1 MADGK
6 RWVQAPASERST
18 HRRGPHLWEIQ
29 AVVDVFVVAV
39 LGLAL
44 WFVYE
49 LLGVFLPIL
58 VALGLAY
65 LFHPLIT
72 RAQTEWNVPRPVT
85 IILILIL
92 TAAAVA
98 AFFAWLG
105 PLLIDQV
112 QTLARKAPQYLQ
124 ALSGRYG
131 IEAGAVSDQVLS
143 WMARIQEDPIGVLQQ
158 VFTGTGHALGFLGAV
173 IGTTSYIVVTLLLL
187 PIYFFFFAWRFDRV
201 VESVRRLIPASH
213 RAETSRIMAKIDQAV
228 SGFFWGRVVIG
239 LITAV
244 LYAAGWALTAV
255 PYWFLLGAITGL
267 LTIVPYVSAI
277 GWPLAILL
285 KYLDAVVNAS
295 AESGDWLAI
304 LVLPSLPYLVV
315 QFIESWWLTPWIEG
329 QTTDLSSVT
338 VIIVVFIGGA
348 VAGFLGLLLA
358 IPLAAA
364 LKIVFMEL
372 VLPRWEAWAASR

>member
-1 MADGK
+1 LVG
-6 RWVQAPASERST
+6 
-18 HRRGPHLWEIQ
+18 
-29 AVVDVFVVAV
+29 VA
-39 LGLAL
+39 LGLTL

-49 LLGVFLPIL
+49 LRGVFLPIL

-72 RAQTEWNVPRPVT
+72 RAQRQWKWPRPLT
-85 IILILIL
+85 ITLILIL
-92 TAAAVA
+92 FAAAVA
-98 AFFAWLG
+98 AFLAWLG
-105 PLLIDQV
+105 PLLMDQV

-124 ALSGRYG
+124 AVSGRYG
-131 IEAGAVSDQVLS
+131 IEAGAVSDQVLA
-143 WMARIQEDPIGVLQQ
+143 WMARVQEDPIGVLQQ
-158 VFTGTGHALGFLGAV
+158 VFTGTGHALGILGAV
-173 IGTTSYIVVTLLLL
+173 IGTTSYIAVTALLL

-201 VESVRRLIPASH
+201 VDNVTRVIPAS
-213 RAETSRIMAKIDQAV
+213 RRPETFRIMGKIDQAV
-228 SGFFWGRVVIG
+228 AGFFWGRVVIG

-244 LYAAGWALTAV
+244 LYAAGWAWTSV
-255 PYWFLLGAITGL
+255 PYWFLLGGITGL

-285 KYLDAVVNAS
+285 KYLDSVVNAG

-329 QTTDLSSVT
+329 HTTDLSSVT

-358 IPLAAA
+358 IPLAAS
-364 LKIVFMEL
+364 LKILFTEL
-372 VLPRWEAWAASR
+372 VLPRWEAWAARR